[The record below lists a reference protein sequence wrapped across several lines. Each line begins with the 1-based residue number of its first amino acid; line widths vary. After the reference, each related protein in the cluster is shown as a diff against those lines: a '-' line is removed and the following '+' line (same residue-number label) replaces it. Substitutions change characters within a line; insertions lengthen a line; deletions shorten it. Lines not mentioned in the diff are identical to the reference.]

1 MSGHWFH
8 RLWRLVAS
16 LLICQLA
23 GLTGSLFTTG
33 AIPVWYAALAK
44 PPITPPNWLF
54 GPVWTVLYLLM
65 GVSLFLL
72 WARGFSDVNSRVALL
87 FFAVQ
92 LGLNVL
98 WSAVFFGMRSA
109 GGGAI
114 EITVLW
120 GVIVLAGLSLYR
132 ISRPAGL
139 LFVPYLLWVTFAAVL
154 NYWIWALNR

>member
-1 MSGHWFH
+1 MSGPWFG

-16 LLICQLA
+16 LVICQLA
-23 GLTGSLFTTG
+23 GLMGSIFTTR

-54 GPVWTVLYLLM
+54 GPVWTALYLLM
-65 GVSLFLL
+65 GISLFLL
-72 WARGFSDVNSRVALL
+72 WQKGFSGVSAKAALAL
-87 FFAVQ
+87 FAVQ
-92 LGLNVL
+92 LGLNIL
-98 WSAVFFGMRSA
+98 WSAVFFGMRSTA
-109 GGGAI
+109 GGAV

-120 GVIVLAGLSLYR
+120 GTIVLAGLSLYR